1 MKNRPAANALVTMLA
16 CLALAACSFD
26 YGPGE
31 GEGDSTRPDL
41 SMTGVEYVRVRDGSP
56 MVRIQAEAVERYELK
71 QSMSVHQ
78 FRFAQ
83 YPGDGSE
90 TGAVGA
96 ATAAVVDLES
106 GDVELSGSVRIFVE
120 GEDLSIETNAL
131 SWKDGSRMLLGTDDD
146 PVLIKRKDGSVFS
159 GTGFGADAR
168 RRTWEFAGGASGTYI
183 SDDEEE
189 TPAEPVAQAVPEGGP
204 ETVPESVPDGAT
216 VPASGPEAGPETT
229 PEAKR

>member
-1 MKNRPAANALVTMLA
+1 MNNRSAANTVLPILA
-16 CLALAACSFD
+16 CLSMTIAACSFD

-31 GEGDSTRPDL
+31 GEDDPSEPDL
-41 SMTGVEYVRVRDGSP
+41 AMTGVEYVRVRDGSP
-56 MVRIQAEAVERYELK
+56 VVRIQAEAVERFELK

-83 YPGDGSE
+83 YPGEGPE

-96 ATAAVVDLES
+96 ASSAVVDLES

-120 GEDLSIETNAL
+120 DEDLSIETDSL
-131 SWKDGSRMLLGTDDD
+131 SWKDGSRMLLGGDSV

-183 SDDEEE
+183 SDDDED
-189 TPAEPVAQAVPEGGP
+189 EPG
-204 ETVPESVPDGAT
+204 TVP
-216 VPASGPEAGPETT
+216 
-229 PEAKR
+229 